1 MCTCIRSGVCVA
13 GVADDDRQA
22 RHASESPHFNLE
34 SSSNAREQHDVAM
47 VAFSST
53 LTQRRPL
60 LLALLSMLAL
70 GSVLL
75 PRAAAFVPPTRQP
88 SAAGAGARPAPR
100 WASKGPGGA
109 EEERTS
115 SGLPEGF
122 PTDRPLTS
130 VEKRRI
136 ERATKTDSARKLSK
150 NQRILDDFIGK
161 RMGQGTAFYG
171 CVL

>member
-1 MCTCIRSGVCVA
+1 MTMA
-13 GVADDDRQA
+13 
-22 RHASESPHFNLE
+22 
-34 SSSNAREQHDVAM
+34 
-47 VAFSST
+47 AFSST

-60 LLALLSMLAL
+60 LLALFSMLVL

-75 PRAAAFVPPTRQP
+75 PRSAAFVPPTRLP
-88 SAAGAGARPAPR
+88 SAAVARPAPR
-100 WASKGPGGA
+100 WASEGPGGA
-109 EEERTS
+109 EEDNMS

-171 CVL
+171 CVLLTP